1 MKDSGKG
8 KVVRVD
14 KNSSNNNK
22 NWKKSLAMSLLC
34 SGGFSVITI
43 RIESR
48 KRIRVEPMDELAVI
62 TIRIERICL
71 SLWISIFSLVS
82 NNNKNWKIRLS
93 PACALSRAKSL
104 VITIRIES

>member
-1 MKDSGKG
+1 
-8 KVVRVD
+8 
-14 KNSSNNNK
+14 
-22 NWKKSLAMSLLC
+22 MSLLC

-71 SLWISIFSLVS
+71 SL
-82 NNNKNWKIRLS
+82 
-93 PACALSRAKSL
+93 
-104 VITIRIES
+104 